1 MEKRK
6 DLSTPEVILTNRG
19 FCGALLEDAQKVIID
34 EREKITQRRLF
45 LSLEY
50 SDFLKLF
57 LTFGSICLLKR
68 NQDQKFIIDDNNEPI
83 IKQFY
88 FYTTNNPSFFGDLT
102 KGILLQG
109 KYGCGKTVLLE
120 TYSILHNHIVK
131 KYCLNYPLLLFVK
144 SVELQDQIRKQSLAT
159 FVRRPLIIDE
169 FGREPK
175 AIQDYGNITRPI
187 SELLSLR
194 SDIGAITHGTSN
206 FALNTLSS
214 DEFYGGMIGDR
225 LKAMFNFI
233 TLPGESR
240 RG

>member
-19 FCGALLEDAQKVIID
+19 FCGALLEDAQKIIID

-68 NQDQKFIIDDNNEPI
+68 NQDQNFIIDDNNEPI

-88 FYTTNNPSFFGDLT
+88 FYTTNNPSFFGDLA

-131 KYCLNYPLLLFVK
+131 KYSLNYPLLLFVK

-194 SDIGAITHGTSN
+194 SDVGAITHGTSN